1 MNTKFVA
8 ATVVALAAMSSA
20 GAFAQS
26 RQSGEAALV
35 IEPVALTSNLT
46 RSQVQADYLQA
57 RQTGAL
63 PSSEEA
69 AFVNMPIASTL
80 ARSAV
85 RSEAAMAARKSQED
99 GRSGS

>member
-1 MNTKFVA
+1 MTTKFVA

-20 GAFAQS
+20 GAFAQTH
-26 RQSGEAALV
+26 QYGEAALV

-69 AFVNMPIASTL
+69 AFVNMPIASAL
-80 ARSAV
+80 ARSDV

-99 GRSGS
+99 GRNGS